1 VSPVVGDP
9 QVSAEQHHDDK
20 LRRPTGRTVFF
31 AIMLAIL
38 VGYLKVAFDLE
49 WRTQA
54 GRIGPGFFPRI
65 IGVLGVAITVGALVQ
80 SWRSGLGDEEE
91 AYVEDEVGEGD
102 LGRHPV
108 PVLVLMAASFV
119 FLVTLNSLGAI
130 ISGALFLFGT
140 LWLLNRGHWVLN
152 AALSVGVPLA
162 LYLLFQTALNA
173 GLPGGLLP
181 RF

>member
-1 VSPVVGDP
+1 MTDAQLSTERSRGNG
-9 QVSAEQHHDDK
+9 K
-20 LRRPTGRTVFF
+20 WRPTGRTVFF
-31 AIMLAIL
+31 AIVLVVLA
-38 VGYLKVAFDLE
+38 GYLNMAFDLE

-65 IGVLGVAITVGALVQ
+65 IGVLGVVITLGALVQ
-80 SWRSGLGDEEE
+80 SLRPGVGDEDEGFE
-91 AYVEDEVGEGD
+91 EDELGEGD

-108 PVLVLMAASFV
+108 PVVITVAASAL
-119 FLVTLNSLGAI
+119 FLVTLNTLGAI
-130 ISGALFLFGT
+130 ISGALFLFGM
-140 LWLLNRGHWVLN
+140 LALLNRGHWVAN
-152 AALSVGVPLA
+152 TIISIGVPLA